1 MTPTY
6 GKCGLCLAW
15 TRYTYD
21 EDGTSGVCR
30 FAPQA
35 VAKDAAEGCWCFI
48 GKLTK
53 DAFVDPGYPN
63 REYKPS
69 HEALED
75 VGPDGK
81 KDR

>member
-1 MTPTY
+1 MTPAY
-6 GKCGLCLAW
+6 GKCGLCAAW

-35 VAKDAAEGCWCFI
+35 VAKDSAEGCWCHV
-48 GKLTK
+48 GKLVK
-53 DAFVDPGYPN
+53 DAYAPD
-63 REYKPS
+63 EYKPS

-75 VGPDGK
+75 VDKDGK
-81 KDR
+81 VKA